1 MVMQNMTVN
10 SAYGASNLASTDRQ
24 SAAQQL
30 AEQFPIVKKAQ
41 EEVAP
46 MQTRQ
51 ASKDPLNLIDEL
63 LSKYLGEQTNRAEG
77 MADNIK
83 VRSDAIA
90 EISRLWGLVMQDN
103 MNYTDPNDNGRK
115 TPLGDTPESEGYL
128 RKIDTIIK
136 EKLGDERGISAI
148 TGKNI
153 EQSIT
158 YNASYTDLQSLD
170 ATVTAFNDTIQVD
183 IDTEQQ
189 RFKNVMTEISSA
201 QEEIRDVRQVIVRL
215 SQAS

>member
-1 MVMQNMTVN
+1 MQNMTIN

-51 ASKDPLNLIDEL
+51 VSKDPLDLIDEL

-90 EISRLWGLVMQDN
+90 EISRLWGLVMQET
-103 MNYTDPNDNGRK
+103 MGGTDPNDNK
-115 TPLGDTPESEGYL
+115 KKAQFNENAKEHLQ
-128 RKIDTIIK
+128 KIDDLIK
-136 EKLGDERGISAI
+136 NKLNDERGIAAI
-148 TGKNI
+148 TGKDI
-153 EQSIT
+153 
-158 YNASYTDLQSLD
+158 NATKSMSVSYTDLQSLD

-215 SQAS
+215 SQTS

>member
-1 MVMQNMTVN
+1 MIMQNMTIN

-51 ASKDPLNLIDEL
+51 ASKDPLDLIDEL

-103 MNYTDPNDNGRK
+103 MNYTDPNKNDK
-115 TPLGDTPESEGYL
+115 TTPLGDSVSAEYL
-128 RKIDTIIK
+128 TKIDTIIK
-136 EKLGDERGISAI
+136 TQLNDERGISAI
-148 TGKNI
+148 TGKNL
-153 EQSIT
+153 EDSKN
-158 YNASYTDLQSLD
+158 YHVSYTDLQSLD

>member
-1 MVMQNMTVN
+1 MIMQNMTVN
-10 SAYGASNLASTDRQ
+10 SAYGASNLASADRQ
-24 SAAQQL
+24 SAALQL
-30 AEQFPIVKKAQ
+30 AEKFPIVKKAQ

-51 ASKDPLNLIDEL
+51 VSKDPLDLIDEL
-63 LSKYLGEQTNRAEG
+63 MSKYLGAQTNRAEG

-83 VRSDAIA
+83 VRSEAIA
-90 EISRLWGLVMQDN
+90 EISRLWGLVMQNN
-103 MNYTDPNDNGRK
+103 MNFTDPNDSNQT
-115 TPLGDTPESEGYL
+115 TPLGDDASDEYL
-128 RKIDTIIK
+128 TKIDEIIRTQLK
-136 EKLGDERGISAI
+136 DERGISAI
-148 TGKNI
+148 TGKSLADSKVY
-153 EQSIT
+153 QV
-158 YNASYTDLQSLD
+158 SYTDLQSLD

>member
-1 MVMQNMTVN
+1 MTMQNMTVN
-10 SAYGASNLASTDRQ
+10 STFGVGSIATTDRQ

-30 AEQFPIVKKAQ
+30 AEQYPIVKKAQ
-41 EEVAP
+41 AEVTP
-46 MQTRQ
+46 TQ
-51 ASKDPLNLIDEL
+51 ARLNTKDPLDLIDEL
-63 LSKYLGEQTNRAEG
+63 LSKYLGEQTNRAES
-77 MADNIK
+77 MADTIK

-103 MNYTDPNDNGRK
+103 MNDTNPNDNGHR
-115 TPLGDTPESEGYL
+115 TPLGDSASADYL
-128 RKIDTIIK
+128 TKIDKIIK
-136 EKLGDERGISAI
+136 EQLKDDRGIAAI
-148 TGKNI
+148 TGKDL
-153 EQSIT
+153 QASKD
-158 YNASYTDLQSLD
+158 YRVSYTDLQSLD
-170 ATVTAFNDTIQVD
+170 ATVTAFNDTIQVE

>member
-1 MVMQNMTVN
+1 MTMQNMTVN
-10 SAYGASNLASTDRQ
+10 NNFGLGSIATTDRQ

-30 AEQFPIVKKAQ
+30 VEQFPVVKKAKAD
-41 EEVAP
+41 VAP
-46 MQTRQ
+46 TDMRQ
-51 ASKDPLNLIDEL
+51 RNQDPLELIDEL
-63 LSKYLGEQTNRAEG
+63 LSKYLVEQTNRAEE
-77 MADNIK
+77 MADHIK

-103 MNYTDPNDNGRK
+103 MNHTNPNDNGVK
-115 TPLGDTPESEGYL
+115 TPLGDTAESAEYL
-128 RKIDTIIK
+128 TKIDKIIREQLK
-136 EKLGDERGISAI
+136 DDRGISAI
-148 TGKNI
+148 TGKDLANSKSY
-153 EQSIT
+153 QV
-158 YNASYTDLQSLD
+158 SYTDLQSLD

-215 SQAS
+215 SQNS

>member
-1 MVMQNMTVN
+1 MTMQNMTVN
-10 SAYGASNLASTDRQ
+10 STFGVGSIATTDRQ

-30 AEQFPIVKKAQ
+30 AEQYPIVKKAQ
-41 EEVAP
+41 AEV
-46 MQTRQ
+46 TLTQ
-51 ASKDPLNLIDEL
+51 ARLNTKDPLDLIDEL
-63 LSKYLGEQTNRAEG
+63 LSKYLGEQTERAES
-77 MADNIK
+77 MADTIK

-103 MNYTDPNDNGRK
+103 MNHTNPNDNGVK
-115 TPLGDTPESEGYL
+115 TPLGDTTESAEYL
-128 RKIDTIIK
+128 TKIDKIIK
-136 EKLGDERGISAI
+136 EQLKDDRGISAI
-148 TGKNI
+148 TGKDLANSKSY
-153 EQSIT
+153 QV
-158 YNASYTDLQSLD
+158 SYTDLQSLD
-170 ATVTAFNDTIQVD
+170 ATVTAFNDTIQVE

>member
-1 MVMQNMTVN
+1 MIMQNMTVN

-51 ASKDPLNLIDEL
+51 ASKDPLDLIDEL

-90 EISRLWGLVMQDN
+90 EISRLWGLVMQDT
-103 MNYTDPNDNGRK
+103 MGGTDPNDNK
-115 TPLGDTPESEGYL
+115 KKASFSQDAKNNLD
-128 RKIDTIIK
+128 KIDRLIK
-136 EKLGDERGISAI
+136 ENLKDERGIEAI

-153 EQSIT
+153 DQT
-158 YNASYTDLQSLD
+158 KGMTVNYTDLQSLD

>member
-1 MVMQNMTVN
+1 MQNMTVN
-10 SAYGASNLASTDRQ
+10 SAYGASNLASADRQ
-24 SAAQQL
+24 SAALQL
-30 AEQFPIVKKAQ
+30 AEKFPIVKKAQ

-51 ASKDPLNLIDEL
+51 VSKDPLDLIDEL
-63 LSKYLGEQTNRAEG
+63 MSKYLGEQTNRAEG

-83 VRSDAIA
+83 VRSEAIA
-90 EISRLWGLVMQDN
+90 EISRLWGLVMQNN
-103 MNYTDPNDNGRK
+103 MNFTDPNDSNQT
-115 TPLGDTPESEGYL
+115 TPLGDDASDGYL
-128 RKIDTIIK
+128 TKIDEIIRTQLK
-136 EKLGDERGISAI
+136 DERGISAI
-148 TGKNI
+148 TGKSLADSKVY
-153 EQSIT
+153 QV
-158 YNASYTDLQSLD
+158 SYTDLQSLD

>member
-1 MVMQNMTVN
+1 MVMQNMTIN

-51 ASKDPLNLIDEL
+51 VSKDPLDLIDEL

-90 EISRLWGLVMQDN
+90 EISRLWGLVMQET
-103 MNYTDPNDNGRK
+103 MGGTDPNDNK
-115 TPLGDTPESEGYL
+115 KKAQFNENAKEHLQ
-128 RKIDTIIK
+128 KIDDLIK
-136 EKLGDERGISAI
+136 NKLNDERGIAAI
-148 TGKNI
+148 TGKDI
-153 EQSIT
+153 
-158 YNASYTDLQSLD
+158 NATKSMSVSYTDLQSLD

-215 SQAS
+215 SQTS

>member
-1 MVMQNMTVN
+1 MIMQNMTIN

-51 ASKDPLNLIDEL
+51 ASKDPLDLIDEL

-90 EISRLWGLVMQDN
+90 EISRLWGLVMQET
-103 MNYTDPNDNGRK
+103 MGGTDPNDNK
-115 TPLGDTPESEGYL
+115 KKAQFNENAKEHLQ
-128 RKIDTIIK
+128 KIDDLIK
-136 EKLGDERGISAI
+136 NKLNDERGIAAI
-148 TGKNI
+148 TGKDI
-153 EQSIT
+153 
-158 YNASYTDLQSLD
+158 NATKSMSVSYTDLQSLD

>member
-1 MVMQNMTVN
+1 MIMQNMTIN

-51 ASKDPLNLIDEL
+51 ASKDPLDLIDEL
-63 LSKYLGEQTNRAEG
+63 LSKYLGEQTNRAES

-103 MNYTDPNDNGRK
+103 MNWTDPNDNSER
-115 TPLGDTPESEGYL
+115 TPLGDTEESQQYL
-128 RKIDTIIK
+128 TKIDQLIK
-136 EKLGDERGISAI
+136 QQLNDERGISAI
-148 TGKNI
+148 TGKDLQGSFDY
-153 EQSIT
+153 E
-158 YNASYTDLQSLD
+158 ASYTDLQSLD

>member
-1 MVMQNMTVN
+1 MIMQNMTVN

-46 MQTRQ
+46 KQVRQ
-51 ASKDPLNLIDEL
+51 ASKDPLDLIDEL

-90 EISRLWGLVMQDN
+90 EISRLWGLVMQNN
-103 MNYTDPNDNGRK
+103 MNFTDPNDSSKK
-115 TPLGDTPESEGYL
+115 TPLGDDASDAYL
-128 RKIDTIIK
+128 TQIDEIIRTQLK
-136 EKLGDERGISAI
+136 DARGITAI
-148 TGKNI
+148 TGKNLAD
-153 EQSIT
+153 SKN
-158 YNASYTDLQSLD
+158 YSVSYTDLQSLD

-215 SQAS
+215 SQTS

>member
-1 MVMQNMTVN
+1 MIMQNMTIN

-51 ASKDPLNLIDEL
+51 ASKDPLDLIDEL

-90 EISRLWGLVMQDN
+90 EISRLWGLVMQNN
-103 MNYTDPNDNGRK
+103 MNFTDPNDSSK
-115 TPLGDTPESEGYL
+115 TTPLGDDASDAYL
-128 RKIDTIIK
+128 TKIDEIIRTQ
-136 EKLGDERGISAI
+136 LNDERGISAI
-148 TGKNI
+148 TGKSLADSKN
-153 EQSIT
+153 
-158 YNASYTDLQSLD
+158 YRVSYTDLQSLN

>member
-1 MVMQNMTVN
+1 MQNMTVN
-10 SAYGASNLASTDRQ
+10 STFGVGSIATTDRQ

-30 AEQFPIVKKAQ
+30 AEQYPIVKKAQ
-41 EEVAP
+41 AEVTP
-46 MQTRQ
+46 TQ
-51 ASKDPLNLIDEL
+51 ARLNTKDPLDLIDEL
-63 LSKYLGEQTNRAEG
+63 LSKYLGEQTERAES
-77 MADNIK
+77 MADTIK

-103 MNYTDPNDNGRK
+103 MNHTNPNDNGVK
-115 TPLGDTPESEGYL
+115 TPLGDTTESAEYL
-128 RKIDTIIK
+128 TKIDKIIK
-136 EKLGDERGISAI
+136 EQLKDDRGISAI
-148 TGKNI
+148 TGKDLANSKSY
-153 EQSIT
+153 QV
-158 YNASYTDLQSLD
+158 SYTDLQSLD
-170 ATVTAFNDTIQVD
+170 ATVTAFNDTIQVE

>member
-1 MVMQNMTVN
+1 MQNMTVN
-10 SAYGASNLASTDRQ
+10 STFGAGSIATTDRQ

-30 AEQFPIVKKAQ
+30 AEQYPIVKKAQ
-41 EEVAP
+41 ADVTP
-46 MQTRQ
+46 TQ
-51 ASKDPLNLIDEL
+51 ARLNTKDPLDLIDEL
-63 LSKYLGEQTNRAEG
+63 LSKYLGEQTNRAES
-77 MADNIK
+77 MADTIK

-103 MNYTDPNDNGRK
+103 MNDTNPNDNGQK
-115 TPLGDTPESEGYL
+115 TQLGDSASAEYL
-128 RKIDTIIK
+128 EQIDKIIK
-136 EKLGDERGISAI
+136 DQLKDDRGIAAI
-148 TGKNI
+148 TGKDL
-153 EQSIT
+153 QASK
-158 YNASYTDLQSLD
+158 AHRVSYTDLQSLD
-170 ATVTAFNDTIQVD
+170 ATVTAFNDTIQVE

>member
-1 MVMQNMTVN
+1 MIMQNMTIN

-51 ASKDPLNLIDEL
+51 ASKDPLDLIDEL

-90 EISRLWGLVMQDN
+90 EISRLWGLVMQET
-103 MNYTDPNDNGRK
+103 MGGTDPNDNK
-115 TPLGDTPESEGYL
+115 KKAQFNDSSKQHLQ
-128 RKIDTIIK
+128 KIDELIK
-136 EKLGDERGISAI
+136 NNLKDQRGIEAI
-148 TGKNI
+148 TGKNL
-153 EQSIT
+153 EQSKT
-158 YNASYTDLQSLD
+158 MQVNYTDLQSLD
-170 ATVTAFNDTIQVD
+170 ATVTAFNETIQVD

>member
-1 MVMQNMTVN
+1 MIMQNMTIN

-51 ASKDPLNLIDEL
+51 ASKDPLDLIDEL

-90 EISRLWGLVMQDN
+90 EISRLWGLVMQET
-103 MNYTDPNDNGRK
+103 MGGTDPNDNK
-115 TPLGDTPESEGYL
+115 KKAEFNENANEHLQ
-128 RKIDTIIK
+128 KIDDLIK
-136 EKLGDERGISAI
+136 NKLNDERGIAAI
-148 TGKNI
+148 TGKDI
-153 EQSIT
+153 
-158 YNASYTDLQSLD
+158 NATKSMSVSYTDLQSLD

>member
-51 ASKDPLNLIDEL
+51 ASKDPLDLIDEL

-90 EISRLWGLVMQDN
+90 EISRLWGLVMQET
-103 MNYTDPNDNGRK
+103 MGGTDPNNNK
-115 TPLGDTPESEGYL
+115 TKTSFSEEAKGYIE
-128 RKIDTIIK
+128 KIDGLIK
-136 EKLGDERGISAI
+136 NNLNDTRGIEAI
-148 TGKNI
+148 TGKNLSDSKSM
-153 EQSIT
+153 QV
-158 YNASYTDLQSLD
+158 NYTDLQSLD

>member
-1 MVMQNMTVN
+1 MTMQNMTVN
-10 SAYGASNLASTDRQ
+10 STFGVGSIATTDRQ

-30 AEQFPIVKKAQ
+30 AEQYPIVKKAQ
-41 EEVAP
+41 AEVTP
-46 MQTRQ
+46 TQ
-51 ASKDPLNLIDEL
+51 ARLNTKDPLDLIDEL
-63 LSKYLGEQTNRAEG
+63 LSKYLGEQTERAES
-77 MADNIK
+77 MADTIK

-103 MNYTDPNDNGRK
+103 MNHTNPNDNGHR
-115 TPLGDTPESEGYL
+115 TPLGDSVSAGYL
-128 RKIDTIIK
+128 DQIDEIIRTQLK
-136 EKLGDERGISAI
+136 DDRGISAI
-148 TGKNI
+148 TGKDLANSKSY
-153 EQSIT
+153 QV
-158 YNASYTDLQSLD
+158 SYTDLQSLD
-170 ATVTAFNDTIQVD
+170 ATVTAFNDTIQVE

>member
-1 MVMQNMTVN
+1 MQNMTVN
-10 SAYGASNLASTDRQ
+10 STFGVGSIATTDRQ

-30 AEQFPIVKKAQ
+30 AEQYPIVKKAQ
-41 EEVAP
+41 AEVTP
-46 MQTRQ
+46 TQ
-51 ASKDPLNLIDEL
+51 ARLNTKDPLDLIDEL
-63 LSKYLGEQTNRAEG
+63 LSKYLGEQTERAES
-77 MADNIK
+77 MADTIK

-103 MNYTDPNDNGRK
+103 MNDTNPNDNGRK
-115 TPLGDTPESEGYL
+115 TLLGDSASAEYL
-128 RKIDTIIK
+128 TKIDEIITTQLK
-136 EKLGDERGISAI
+136 DERGISAI
-148 TGKNI
+148 TGKNLND
-153 EQSIT
+153 SKN
-158 YNASYTDLQSLD
+158 YRVSYTDLQSLD
-170 ATVTAFNDTIQVD
+170 ATVTAFNDTIQVE

>member
-1 MVMQNMTVN
+1 MIMQNMTVN
-10 SAYGASNLASTDRQ
+10 SAYGASNLASADRQ
-24 SAAQQL
+24 SAALQL
-30 AEQFPIVKKAQ
+30 AEKFPIVKKAQ

-51 ASKDPLNLIDEL
+51 VSKDPLDLIDEL
-63 LSKYLGEQTNRAEG
+63 MSKYLGEQTNRAEG

-83 VRSDAIA
+83 VRSEAIA
-90 EISRLWGLVMQDN
+90 EISRLWGLVMQNN
-103 MNYTDPNDNGRK
+103 MNFTDPNDSNQT
-115 TPLGDTPESEGYL
+115 TPLGDDASDGYL
-128 RKIDTIIK
+128 TKIDEIIRTQLK
-136 EKLGDERGISAI
+136 DERGISAI
-148 TGKNI
+148 TGKSLSDSKVY
-153 EQSIT
+153 QV
-158 YNASYTDLQSLD
+158 SYTDLQSLD

>member
-1 MVMQNMTVN
+1 MIMQSMTVN

-41 EEVAP
+41 EKVAL

-51 ASKDPLNLIDEL
+51 ASKDPLDLIDEL
-63 LSKYLGEQTNRAEG
+63 LNKYLGEQTNRAEG

-90 EISRLWGLVMQDN
+90 EISRLWGLVMQDT
-103 MNYTDPNDNGRK
+103 MGGTDPNDNKRK
-115 TPLGDTPESEGYL
+115 AAFSQDAKNNLD
-128 RKIDTIIK
+128 KIDRLIK
-136 EKLGDERGISAI
+136 DNLKDQRGIEAI

-153 EQSIT
+153 DQT
-158 YNASYTDLQSLD
+158 KGMTVNYTDLQSLD

>member
-1 MVMQNMTVN
+1 MTMQNMTVN
-10 SAYGASNLASTDRQ
+10 STFGVGSIATTDRQ

-30 AEQFPIVKKAQ
+30 AEQYPIVKKAQ
-41 EEVAP
+41 AEVTPTQA
-46 MQTRQ
+46 RQ
-51 ASKDPLNLIDEL
+51 NTKDPLDLIDEL
-63 LSKYLGEQTNRAEG
+63 LSKYLGEQTNRAES
-77 MADNIK
+77 MADTIK

-103 MNYTDPNDNGRK
+103 MNYTNPNDNGTK
-115 TPLGDTPESEGYL
+115 TPLGDSVSAEYL
-128 RKIDTIIK
+128 TKIDEIITTQLK
-136 EKLGDERGISAI
+136 DERGISAI
-148 TGKNI
+148 TGKDLANSKSY
-153 EQSIT
+153 QV
-158 YNASYTDLQSLD
+158 SYTDLQSLD
-170 ATVTAFNDTIQVD
+170 ATVTAFNDTIQVE

>member
-1 MVMQNMTVN
+1 MQNMTVN

-51 ASKDPLNLIDEL
+51 ASKDPLDLIDEL

-90 EISRLWGLVMQDN
+90 EISRLWGLVMQDT
-103 MNYTDPNDNGRK
+103 MGGTDPNDNK
-115 TPLGDTPESEGYL
+115 KKAPFSQDAKNNLD
-128 RKIDTIIK
+128 KIDRLIK
-136 EKLGDERGISAI
+136 ENLKDERGIEAI

-153 EQSIT
+153 DQT
-158 YNASYTDLQSLD
+158 KGMTVNYTDLQSLD

>member
-1 MVMQNMTVN
+1 MQNMTVN
-10 SAYGASNLASTDRQ
+10 STFGVGSIATTDRQ

-30 AEQFPIVKKAQ
+30 AEQYPIVKKAQ
-41 EEVAP
+41 AEV
-46 MQTRQ
+46 TLTQ
-51 ASKDPLNLIDEL
+51 ARLNTKDPLDLIDEL
-63 LSKYLGEQTNRAEG
+63 LSKYLGEQTERAES
-77 MADNIK
+77 MADTIK

-103 MNYTDPNDNGRK
+103 MNHTNPNDNGVK
-115 TPLGDTPESEGYL
+115 TPLGDTTESAEYL
-128 RKIDTIIK
+128 TKIDKIIK
-136 EKLGDERGISAI
+136 EQLKDDRGISAI
-148 TGKNI
+148 TGKDLANSKSY
-153 EQSIT
+153 QV
-158 YNASYTDLQSLD
+158 SYTDLQSLD
-170 ATVTAFNDTIQVD
+170 ATVTAFNDTIQVE

>member
-1 MVMQNMTVN
+1 MIMQNMTIN

-51 ASKDPLNLIDEL
+51 ASKDPLDLIDEL

-103 MNYTDPNDNGRK
+103 MNFTNPN
-115 TPLGDTPESEGYL
+115 
-128 RKIDTIIK
+128 
-136 EKLGDERGISAI
+136 
-148 TGKNI
+148 
-153 EQSIT
+153 
-158 YNASYTDLQSLD
+158 
-170 ATVTAFNDTIQVD
+170 
-183 IDTEQQ
+183 
-189 RFKNVMTEISSA
+189 
-201 QEEIRDVRQVIVRL
+201 
-215 SQAS
+215 

>member
-51 ASKDPLNLIDEL
+51 ASKDPLDLIDEL

-90 EISRLWGLVMQDN
+90 EISRLWGLVMQET
-103 MNYTDPNDNGRK
+103 MGGTDPNDNK
-115 TPLGDTPESEGYL
+115 KKAEFNENANEHLQ
-128 RKIDTIIK
+128 KIDDLIK
-136 EKLGDERGISAI
+136 NKLNDERGIAAI
-148 TGKNI
+148 TGKDI
-153 EQSIT
+153 
-158 YNASYTDLQSLD
+158 NATKSMSVSYTDLQSLD

>member
-1 MVMQNMTVN
+1 MTMQNMTVN
-10 SAYGASNLASTDRQ
+10 GAFGASNLASTDRQ
-24 SAAQQL
+24 LAAQQL

-46 MQTRQ
+46 TQARQ
-51 ASKDPLNLIDEL
+51 ATKDPLDLIDEL
-63 LSKYLGEQTNRAEG
+63 LSKYLVEQTNRAEG
-77 MADNIK
+77 MADNIQ

-103 MNYTDPNDNGRK
+103 MNYTNPNDNSKK
-115 TPLGDTPESEGYL
+115 TPLGDTPESREYL
-128 RKIDTIIK
+128 TKIDNIIK
-136 EKLGDERGISAI
+136 EQLRDERGISAI
-148 TGKNI
+148 TGKDLAN
-153 EQSIT
+153 SLT
-158 YNASYTDLQSLD
+158 YQASYTDLQSLD
-170 ATVTAFNDTIQVD
+170 ATTTAFNETIQVD

-201 QEEIRDVRQVIVRL
+201 QEEIRDVRQQIVRL